1 MVIAI
6 IAVLVG
12 LLLPAVQ
19 HGARPLCA
27 LNAKTTSNRLDCA
40 LINYHDSQGSFP
52 MGDSVVVTTTYGTAR
67 NTWMSY
73 LFPYIEQNNLNNA
86 IDYNV
91 GLGGPLN
98 WQTINYIFYCTS
110 VKVYNC
116 PSQPVGTFLYVTGND
131 LQWARSSYVGCFSP
145 NGTMVEPGANSTADN
160 CNDNPND
167 NPGFNNPMYAL
178 FNLT

>member
-1 MVIAI
+1 
-6 IAVLVG
+6 
-12 LLLPAVQ
+12 
-19 HGARPLCA
+19 
-27 LNAKTTSNRLDCA
+27 
-40 LINYHDSQGSFP
+40 
-52 MGDSVVVTTTYGTAR
+52 
-67 NTWMSY
+67 MSY

-91 GLGGPLN
+91 GLRWVRIGKRS
-98 WQTINYIFYCTS
+98 TTFFTCTS

-131 LQWARSSYVGCFSP
+131 LQWASSSYVGCFSP
-145 NGTMVEPGANSTADN
+145 NGTMVQPGANSTADN

-178 FNLT
+178 FNF